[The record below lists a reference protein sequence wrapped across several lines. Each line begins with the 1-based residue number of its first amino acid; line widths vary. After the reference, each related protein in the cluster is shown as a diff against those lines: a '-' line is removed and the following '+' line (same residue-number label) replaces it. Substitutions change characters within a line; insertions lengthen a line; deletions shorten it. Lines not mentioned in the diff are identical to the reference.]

1 MKIILSIF
9 ASISTLSITYELY
22 HPLFNPNAKYWGV
35 FLVNSILILGLALM
49 GERGDLKSFKKTDD
63 FFKNFDSVIYYN
75 QIFNLI
81 HMGLFLIFMLFSEH
95 TRFYTIDI
103 IILLILQFQGFVS
116 GNKIIE

>member
-1 MKIILSIF
+1 MKIVLPIL
-9 ASISTLSITYELY
+9 ASITTLSITYELY
-22 HPLFNPNAKYWGV
+22 HPLFNPNAGYWGI

-63 FFKNFDSVIYYN
+63 FYQNFDSVIYYN

-81 HMGLFLIFMLFSEH
+81 HMGIFLIFMLFATHS
-95 TRFYTIDI
+95 RLYIIDI
-103 IILLILQFQGFVS
+103 IILLILQFKAFVS